1 MRKRTIPAAQEDV
14 TQEDAA
20 QPTEPWLDL
29 EALAEVEI
37 TSEDPD
43 FPVEGA
49 LVPGA
54 ALGWRAAAP
63 GEQTIRLL
71 FTEPQRL
78 TRIVLEFEEADVART
93 QEFVLRWTA
102 AGAQVSREIV
112 RQQWNFSPQGATREV
127 EDVRTELPD
136 VAALELV
143 IVPDVSGGDARAS
156 LRSIRL
162 G

>member
-20 QPTEPWLDL
+20 QPVEPWLDL

-37 TSEDPD
+37 TSEDPG

-54 ALGWRAAAP
+54 AAGWRAAGP

-78 TRIVLEFEEADVART
+78 TRIVLEFEEVDVPRT

-102 AGAQVSREIV
+102 AGAQVSREV
-112 RQQWNFSPQGATREV
+112 MRQQWNFSPQGATHEV
-127 EDVRTELPD
+127 EDVRAELPD

-143 IVPDVSGGDARAS
+143 IVPDISGGDARAS
-156 LRSIRL
+156 LRGFRL